1 MPRGKAMRAPNGYGT
16 IVKLSGN
23 RRKPFEVRVNT
34 HINEYGYPV
43 YDVLGR
49 YETRTDADVA
59 RAKYHESPYDISANN
74 STFEQVYNA
83 WFTQKYI
90 ESKRKYS
97 TSSINCTKGAYK
109 KCISLHN
116 RLFKDLRKNDL
127 QTILDDYTLSH
138 AYMEHIK
145 NLFNQMYK
153 FALEN
158 DIVQKDHS
166 QFTRITKPEDDTPG
180 VPFTKEEIRLL
191 WENVDKVPF
200 VDTVLIYIYSGWRC
214 MELLTMP
221 IADID
226 IENWTFKGG
235 MKTESSKN
243 RIVPIHTLIRPY
255 VANRLSEGHNCLIA
269 NNDRPVIYSSS
280 YMPLFKKALLQ
291 CGITTPHTPHDC
303 RHTFT
308 SLLNSAGAND
318 VCIDRLL
325 GHASKSITKRTYT
338 HKDIEE
344 LREAVELI
352 EKEP

>member
-1 MPRGKAMRAPNGYGT
+1 MRAPNGYGT

-34 HINEYGYPV
+34 RINEYGYPV

-49 YETRTDADVA
+49 FENRTDADIA
-59 RAKYHESPYDISANN
+59 RAKYHDSPYDINANN
-74 STFEQVYNA
+74 STFAQVYDI

-90 ESKRKYS
+90 TGRRKYS
-97 TSSINCTKGAYK
+97 SSSINCTKGAYK
-109 KCISLHN
+109 KCASLHD
-116 RLFKDLRKNDL
+116 RRFKDLRKNDL
-127 QTILDDYTLSH
+127 QAILDDYTLSH

-145 NLFNQMYK
+145 NLMNQLYS

-158 DIVQKDHS
+158 DIVQKDYS
-166 QFTRITKPEDDTPG
+166 QFVRITKPEDDEPG
-180 VPFTKEEIRLL
+180 VPFTREEILLL
-191 WENVDKVPF
+191 WDHVDRVPF

-214 MELLTMP
+214 AELLTMP
-221 IADID
+221 VVDID
-226 IENWTFKGG
+226 LKEWTFRGG
-235 MKTESSKN
+235 IKTESSKN
-243 RIVPIHTLIRPY
+243 RIVPIHTRIRPY
-255 VANRLSEGHNCLIA
+255 VERRLAEGHNCLIA
-269 NNDRPVIYSSS
+269 HNNRPVIHNAS
-280 YMPLFKKALLQ
+280 YIPLFKDALLQ

-325 GHASKSITKRTYT
+325 GHASKGITKKTYT

-352 EKEP
+352 QI